1 MPNKK
6 NLNIG
11 EDIIMTFDNFII
23 WLMAIG
29 ILLGAIDRLLKNKF
43 GLGEKFEEGLNSME
57 PFLI

>member
-43 GLGEKFEEGLNSME
+43 GLGEKFE
-57 PFLI
+57 